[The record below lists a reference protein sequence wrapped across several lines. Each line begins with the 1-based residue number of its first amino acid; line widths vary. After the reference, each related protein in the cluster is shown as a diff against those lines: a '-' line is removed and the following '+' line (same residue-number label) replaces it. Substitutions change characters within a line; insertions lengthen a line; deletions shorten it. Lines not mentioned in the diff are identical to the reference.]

1 MKKNLMT
8 VVILALVF
16 ANFVLTAIMM
26 FTIVPTTQKA
36 NELITRVCEAIDLEL
51 NSGAATGLSNLPIDQ
66 IATYNVSS
74 GETMTINL
82 AGGEHY
88 ALVAV
93 SLSINKESE
102 RYKDA
107 TTTILTE
114 QEAIIKNTI
123 NQIIRQYTKDEL
135 LENSQDIQDEI
146 CKSLQKTYGT
156 DYIVGVNFATLTAQ

>member
-8 VVILALVF
+8 VIILALVF

-51 NSGAATGLSNLPIDQ
+51 NSGAATGLNNLPIDQ

-74 GETMTINL
+74 GEKMTINL
-82 AGGEHY
+82 AGGDNY

-93 SLSINKESE
+93 SLSVNKESE
-102 RYKDA
+102 RYMDA

-123 NQIIRQYTKDEL
+123 NQIIRQYTKDEF
-135 LENSQDIQDEI
+135 LENTQEVQDEI
-146 CKSLQKTYGT
+146 CKSLQKTYGA
-156 DYIVGVNFATLTAQ
+156 DYVVGVNFASMTVQ

>member
-8 VVILALVF
+8 MIILALVV
-16 ANFVLTAIMM
+16 ANLVLTAIMM
-26 FTIVPTTQKA
+26 FAVVPTSQKA
-36 NELITRVCEAIDLEL
+36 NELITKVCEAIDLEL

-66 IATYNVSS
+66 IATYNVSA

-82 AGGEHY
+82 AGGDHY

-93 SLSINKESE
+93 SLSINKESD
-102 RYKDA
+102 RYKDK
-107 TTTILTE
+107 TTEILTE
-114 QEAIIKNTI
+114 QESIVKNTI

-135 LENSQDIQDEI
+135 LVNSQAVQDEI
-146 CKSLQKTYGT
+146 CKSLQKTYGA

>member
-8 VVILALVF
+8 VIILALVF

-36 NELITRVCEAIDLEL
+36 NELITKVCEAIDLEL
-51 NSGAATGLSNLPIDQ
+51 NDGAGVGLDNLPIDQ

-74 GETMTINL
+74 GEKMTINL
-82 AGGEHY
+82 ADDHY

-93 SLSINKESE
+93 ALSINKESD

-123 NQIIRQYTKDEL
+123 NQIIRQYTKDEFL
-135 LENSQDIQDEI
+135 KNSQVVQDEI
-146 CKSLQKTYGT
+146 CKSLQKTFGA

>member
-8 VVILALVF
+8 VIILALVF

-51 NSGAATGLSNLPIDQ
+51 NSGAATGLNNLPIDQ

-74 GETMTINL
+74 GEKMTINL
-82 AGGEHY
+82 AGGDNY

-93 SLSINKESE
+93 SLSVNKESE

-123 NQIIRQYTKDEL
+123 NQIIRQYTKDEF
-135 LENSQDIQDEI
+135 LENTQEVQDEI
-146 CKSLQKTYGT
+146 CKSLQKTYGA
-156 DYIVGVNFATLTAQ
+156 DYVVGVNFASMTVQ

>member
-8 VVILALVF
+8 VIILALVF

-36 NELITRVCEAIDLEL
+36 NELITKVCEAIDLEL
-51 NSGAATGLSNLPIDQ
+51 NSGAATGSNNLPIDQ
-66 IATYNVSS
+66 IATYNVSE
-74 GETMTINL
+74 GEKMTINL
-82 AGGEHY
+82 AGGDSY
-88 ALVAV
+88 AVVSVA
-93 SLSINKESE
+93 LSVNKESE

-123 NQIIRQYTKDEL
+123 NQIIRQYTKDEF
-135 LENSQDIQDEI
+135 LEKTQDIQDEI
-146 CKSLQKTYGT
+146 CKSLQKTYGAE
-156 DYIVGVNFATLTAQ
+156 YVVGVNFASLTVN

>member
-8 VVILALVF
+8 MIILALVV
-16 ANFVLTAIMM
+16 ANLVLTAIMM
-26 FTIVPTTQKA
+26 FAVVPTSQKA
-36 NELITRVCEAIDLEL
+36 NELIMKVCEAIDLEL

-66 IATYNVSS
+66 IATYNVSA

-82 AGGEHY
+82 AGGDHY

-93 SLSINKESE
+93 SLSINKESD
-102 RYKDA
+102 RYKDK
-107 TTTILTE
+107 TTEILTE
-114 QEAIIKNTI
+114 QESIVKNTI

-135 LENSQDIQDEI
+135 LVNSQAVQDEI
-146 CKSLQKTYGT
+146 CKSLQKTYGA

>member
-8 VVILALVF
+8 VIILALVF

-51 NSGAATGLSNLPIDQ
+51 NSGAATGLNNLPIDQ

-74 GETMTINL
+74 GEKMTINL
-82 AGGEHY
+82 AGGDNY

-93 SLSINKESE
+93 SLSVNKESE

-123 NQIIRQYTKDEL
+123 NQIIRQYTNDEF
-135 LENSQDIQDEI
+135 LENTQEVQDEI
-146 CKSLQKTYGT
+146 CKSLQKTYGA
-156 DYIVGVNFATLTAQ
+156 DYVVGVNFASMTVQ

>member
-8 VVILALVF
+8 VIILALVF

-36 NELITRVCEAIDLEL
+36 NELITMVCEAIDLEL
-51 NSGAATGLSNLPIDQ
+51 NSGAANGLSNLPVDQ
-66 IATYNVSS
+66 IAIYSVSG

-82 AGGEHY
+82 ADGDHY

-102 RYKDA
+102 RYKDSN
-107 TTTILTE
+107 TTILTE
-114 QEAIIKNTI
+114 QESIIKNTI
-123 NQIIRQYTKDEL
+123 NQIIRQYSKEEL
-135 LENSQDIQDEI
+135 LKNDQKAQDEI
-146 CKSLQKTYGT
+146 CKSLQKTYGV
-156 DYIVGVNFATLTAQ
+156 DYIVGVNFSTLTAQ

>member
-1 MKKNLMT
+1 MT
-8 VVILALVF
+8 VIILALVF
-16 ANFVLTAIMM
+16 ANFVMTAIMM
-26 FTIVPTTQKA
+26 FTVLPQTQKA
-36 NELITRVCEAIDLEL
+36 NELITKVCEAIDLEL

-82 AGGEHY
+82 ADGDHY

-93 SLSINKESE
+93 SLSINKESD
-102 RYKDA
+102 RYLDS
-107 TTTILTE
+107 TTEILTE
-114 QEAIIKNTI
+114 QESIIKNTI

-135 LENSQDIQDEI
+135 LQNAENAQDEI

-156 DYIVGVNFATLTAQ
+156 DYIVGVNFSTLTAQ

>member
-8 VVILALVF
+8 VIILAMVF

-66 IATYNVSS
+66 IATYNVSA
-74 GETMTINL
+74 GEKMTINL
-82 AGGEHY
+82 AGGDNY

-93 SLSINKESE
+93 ALSVNKESE
-102 RYKDA
+102 RYKEA
-107 TTTILTE
+107 TTTILTD

-123 NQIIRQYTKDEL
+123 NQIIRQYTKDEF
-135 LENSQDIQDEI
+135 LENSQEVQDEI
-146 CKSLQKTYGT
+146 CKSLQKTYGA
-156 DYIVGVNFATLTAQ
+156 DYIVGVNFATLTVN

>member
-8 VVILALVF
+8 VIILALVF

-36 NELITRVCEAIDLEL
+36 NELITKVCEAIDLEL
-51 NSGAATGLSNLPIDQ
+51 NSGAAHGLTNLPIDQ
-66 IATYNVSS
+66 IATYNVSG
-74 GETMTINL
+74 GEKMTINL
-82 AGGEHY
+82 ADDHY

-114 QEAIIKNTI
+114 QESIIKNTI
-123 NQIIRQYTKDEL
+123 NQVIRQYSKEDL
-135 LENSQDIQDEI
+135 KNSEKVQDEI

-156 DYIVGVNFATLTAQ
+156 DYIVGVNFATLTVQ

>member
-8 VVILALVF
+8 IIILALVF

-36 NELITRVCEAIDLEL
+36 NQLITKVCEAIDLEL
-51 NSGAATGLSNLPIDQ
+51 NSGAATGLNNLPIDQ
-66 IATYNVSS
+66 IATYNVSA
-74 GETMTINL
+74 GEKMTINL
-82 AGGEHY
+82 AGGDNY
-88 ALVAV
+88 ALVSVA
-93 SLSINKESE
+93 LSVNKESE

-123 NQIIRQYTKDEL
+123 NQIIRQYTKKEF
-135 LENSQDIQDEI
+135 LENTQDVQDEI
-146 CKSLQKTYGT
+146 CKSLQKTYGA
-156 DYIVGVNFATLTAQ
+156 DYVVGVNFASLTVQ

>member
-26 FTIVPTTQKA
+26 FTIVPQTQKA
-36 NELITRVCEAIDLEL
+36 NQLITKVCEAIDLEL

-66 IATYNVSS
+66 IATFAVS
-74 GETMTINL
+74 GGDTMTINL
-82 AGGEHY
+82 ADDHY

-93 SLSINKESE
+93 SLSINKESD

-107 TTTILTE
+107 TTEILTE

-123 NQIIRQYTKDEL
+123 NQTVRQYTTEEL
-135 LENSQDIQDEI
+135 LKNAESVQDEI

-156 DYIVGVNFATLTAQ
+156 DYVVGVSFSTLTAQ

>member
-36 NELITRVCEAIDLEL
+36 NALITRVCEAIDLEL
-51 NSGAATGLSNLPIDQ
+51 NSGAATGLNNLPIDQ

-82 AGGEHY
+82 AGGDHY

-135 LENSQDIQDEI
+135 LKNTENVQDEI
-146 CKSLQKTYGT
+146 CKSLQKTYGA

>member
-8 VVILALVF
+8 VIILALVF

-26 FTIVPTTQKA
+26 FTVVPTTQKA
-36 NELITRVCEAIDLEL
+36 NELITKVCEAIDLEL
-51 NSGAATGLSNLPIDQ
+51 NSGAAHGLTNLPIDQ
-66 IATYNVSS
+66 IATYNVSG
-74 GETMTINL
+74 GEKMTINL
-82 AGGEHY
+82 ADDHY
-88 ALVAV
+88 ALVSV

-114 QEAIIKNTI
+114 QESIIKNTI
-123 NQIIRQYTKDEL
+123 NQVIRQYTKEDL
-135 LENSQDIQDEI
+135 KDSVKVQNEI

-156 DYIVGVNFATLTAQ
+156 DYIVGVNFATITVQ

>member
-8 VVILALVF
+8 VIILALVF

-51 NSGAATGLSNLPIDQ
+51 NSGAATGLNNLPIDQ

-74 GETMTINL
+74 GEKMTINL
-82 AGGEHY
+82 AGGDNY

-93 SLSINKESE
+93 SLSVNKESE
-102 RYKDA
+102 RYKDS

-123 NQIIRQYTKDEL
+123 NQIIRQYTKDEF
-135 LENSQDIQDEI
+135 LENTQEVQDEI
-146 CKSLQKTYGT
+146 CKSLQKTYGA
-156 DYIVGVNFATLTAQ
+156 DYVVGVNFASMTVQ

>member
-8 VVILALVF
+8 VIILALVF

-51 NSGAATGLSNLPIDQ
+51 NSGAATGLNNLPIDQ

-74 GETMTINL
+74 GEKMTINL
-82 AGGEHY
+82 AGGDNY

-93 SLSINKESE
+93 ALSVNKESE

-123 NQIIRQYTKDEL
+123 NQIIRQYTKDEF
-135 LENSQDIQDEI
+135 LENTQEVQDEI
-146 CKSLQKTYGT
+146 CKSLQKTYGA
-156 DYIVGVNFATLTAQ
+156 DYVVGVNFASMTVQ

>member
-51 NSGAATGLSNLPIDQ
+51 NSGAATGLNNLPIDQ

-74 GETMTINL
+74 GEKMTINL
-82 AGGEHY
+82 AGGDNY

-93 SLSINKESE
+93 SLSVNKESD
-102 RYKDA
+102 RYQEAD
-107 TTTILTE
+107 TQILTA
-114 QEAIIKNTI
+114 QEAIVKNTI

-135 LENSQDIQDEI
+135 LENSQEVQDEI
-146 CKSLQKTYGT
+146 CKSLQKTYGA
-156 DYIVGVNFATLTAQ
+156 DYIVGVNFATLTVQ

>member
-8 VVILALVF
+8 VIILALVF

-51 NSGAATGLSNLPIDQ
+51 NSGAATGLNNLPIDQ
-66 IATYNVSS
+66 IAIYNVSA
-74 GETMTINL
+74 GEKMTINL
-82 AGGEHY
+82 ADGDHY

-93 SLSINKESE
+93 SLSVNKESE
-102 RYKDA
+102 RYKEG

-123 NQIIRQYTKDEL
+123 NQIIRQYTKEEIL
-135 LENSQDIQDEI
+135 KNSQQVQDEI
-146 CKSLQKTYGT
+146 CKSLQKTYGV
-156 DYIVGVNFATLTAQ
+156 DYIVGVNFATITAQ

>member
-16 ANFVLTAIMM
+16 GNFVLTAIMM
-26 FTIVPTTQKA
+26 FTVVPTTQKA

-66 IATYNVSS
+66 IATYNVSG
-74 GETMTINL
+74 GEKMTINL
-82 AGGEHY
+82 AGGDHY

-93 SLSINKESE
+93 SLSINKESQ
-102 RYKDA
+102 RYKDS
-107 TTTILTE
+107 TTEILTE
-114 QEAIIKNTI
+114 QEAIVKNTI
-123 NQIIRQYTKDEL
+123 NQIIRQYTKDEF
-135 LENSQDIQDEI
+135 LENSQAVQDEI

-156 DYIVGVNFATLTAQ
+156 DYVVGVNFATLTAQ

>member
-36 NELITRVCEAIDLEL
+36 NELITKVCEAIDLEL
-51 NSGAATGLSNLPIDQ
+51 NSGAAHGLTNLPIDQ
-66 IATYNVSS
+66 IATYNVSG
-74 GETMTINL
+74 GEKMTINL
-82 AGGEHY
+82 ADDHY

-102 RYKDA
+102 RYKDG

-114 QEAIIKNTI
+114 QESIIKNTI
-123 NQIIRQYTKDEL
+123 NQVIRQYSKEDL
-135 LENSQDIQDEI
+135 KNSEKVQDEI

-156 DYIVGVNFATLTAQ
+156 DYIVGVNFATLTVQ